1 MEVLILIY
9 HFCPHPFASL
19 SYFFFFYDFLFIYWL
34 LIMLFSQ
41 WFRCWRKWN
50 NHRLLLWWYKDETT
64 FDLHSFFFFLAYLTD
79 IHFWFSMWRETLKR
93 QRFGRPI
100 EIFVC
105 PMPPP
110 MQAILFIVL
119 HFYSYILT
127 FSFIIQTNFNSQGN
141 AWNHY
146 YPFCFL
152 GCWIT
157 LSLFC
162 FCFCFLFFFFQK
174 SWNWYLLC
182 YQFVNVAAKNL
193 T

>member
-1 MEVLILIY
+1 MKVLILIY
-9 HFCPHPFASL
+9 HFCPYPLHHCL
-19 SYFFFFYDFLFIYWL
+19 TFFFYDFLFIYWL

-41 WFRCWRKWN
+41 WFRCWSKMEQSPPIVVMVQRRN
-50 NHRLLLWWYKDETT
+50 NFWSSLL
-64 FDLHSFFFFLAYLTD
+64 FSFLAYLTD

-127 FSFIIQTNFNSQGN
+127 FSFIIQTNLNSQGN

-157 LSLFC
+157 LCLFV
-162 FCFCFLFFFFQK
+162 FFFFGLK
-174 SWNWYLLC
+174 LKWISTVLPIC
-182 YQFVNVAAKNL
+182 
-193 T
+193 

>member
-1 MEVLILIY
+1 MKVLILIY
-9 HFCPHPFASL
+9 HFCPYPLHHCL
-19 SYFFFFYDFLFIYWL
+19 TFFFLRFFIYLLATNYVVFTVVPLLKQNGTITAYCCDGTKTKQL
-34 LIMLFSQ
+34 LIF
-41 WFRCWRKWN
+41 
-50 NHRLLLWWYKDETT
+50 TP
-64 FDLHSFFFFLAYLTD
+64 FFFFLAYLTD

-162 FCFCFLFFFFQK
+162 FFVFFFQK